1 MRRVLAALAASI
13 VIVACGGASPAA
25 RPGSSAVYER
35 IAALTDCRA
44 LQQEFDTADANQ
56 RRDLAAGRTE
66 QATWSTAY
74 MKAADERMKTL
85 KCY

>member
-1 MRRVLAALAASI
+1 MRRVLAVLAVS
-13 VIVACGGASPAA
+13 VVVVACGAASPTA

-35 IAALTDCRA
+35 IAAMTDCRA
-44 LQQEFDTADANQ
+44 LQQEFDMADSNHK
-56 RRDLAAGRTE
+56 RDLAAGRTE

-74 MKAADERMKTL
+74 MKAADERMKAM